1 MSAVQGSGAE
11 GIRADGT
18 RADRIREVLR
28 LAQPSARRFA
38 PGLIW
43 GVLSAG
49 AAVSLLA
56 VSGWLIVS
64 ASIVDSLVPLS
75 VAVVGVRFFAVTRA
89 VTRYLERLSG
99 HDAALRQLAATRAD
113 MVRRLIPV
121 SPAGLGRTDR
131 GKVLSAL
138 VDDVENL
145 QNLPLRVVQPL
156 GVSTVV
162 AVGAVV
168 FVAFVSPV
176 AAVTLVVCLLVAGA
190 AAVGMGWLFGARAE
204 AAVSAR
210 RADLSA
216 ALVDYFGSLD
226 VLLAYGAEPA
236 ARERVTTADAAL
248 RRDVTRASLAQAVAA
263 GVVSAVAG
271 AASVWALSAAAPGL
285 STGAIDGP
293 WLAVVV
299 LVPMVVF
306 EVFGA
311 VPIAAA
317 SWRSVRA
324 SAARIVDVLPDRMPP
339 ELRSD
344 DGVEFAA
351 GAGDGAANAAAGA
364 GADRGSGADAAAGAS
379 AGGGAGADVDANA
392 GVRPGADAGRD
403 ADAGAGADAGAW
415 ADAGAGAG
423 ATAETAAVE
432 RAITAQRTPTI
443 ELREVTASWPGGAPA
458 LRGVTL
464 DLRPGERV
472 LVAGPS
478 GAGKSS
484 LAAVLVGFLAAQ
496 GVYRVGGVDA
506 AALSGPALRRVVG
519 LCEQSPQLF
528 DEDIRQ
534 NLLFAR
540 DTATDDE
547 LLAVLDRV
555 GLGTWVRER
564 GGLDARVG
572 DRGALVSGGQAQRI
586 ALARALLRGFPVLVL
601 DEPTAGVDPDASDAL
616 LRDLLGAAG
625 SQSVLLIS
633 HVAPPAGSVD
643 RVVRLD
649 GGRTV

>member
-1 MSAVQGSGAE
+1 MTGLTRGQRVR
-11 GIRADGT
+11 GI
-18 RADRIREVLR
+18 LR
-28 LAQPSARRFA
+28 LAQPSVGRFV

-43 GVLSAG
+43 GVLSAA

-75 VAVVGVRFFAVTRA
+75 IAVVGVRFFAVSRA

-99 HDAALRQLAATRAD
+99 HDAALRQLASTRAD
-113 MVRRLIPV
+113 MVRRLIPL
-121 SPAGLGRTDR
+121 SPAGLGSTDR
-131 GKVLSAL
+131 GQVLTAL

-156 GVSTVV
+156 GVAALV
-162 AVGAVV
+162 AVGAVG
-168 FVAFVSPV
+168 FIAFVSPP
-176 AAVTLVVCLLVAGA
+176 AALTLAVCLLVAA
-190 AAVGMGWLFGARAE
+190 AAAIGLGWVFGSRAE
-204 AAVSAR
+204 ALVSAR
-210 RADLSA
+210 RAELSA
-216 ALVDYFGSLD
+216 ALVDYFASLD
-226 VLLAYGAEPA
+226 VLLAYGAEEQARARITA
-236 ARERVTTADAAL
+236 ADGEL
-248 RRDVTRASLAQAVAA
+248 RRLVSRASLAQAIAA

-271 AASVWALSAAAPGL
+271 AASVWALAAAAPGL
-285 STGAIDGP
+285 VDGAIDGP
-293 WLAVVV
+293 WLAVAV

-306 EVFGA
+306 EIFGA

-317 SWRSVRA
+317 SWRSVRS
-324 SAARIVDVLPDRMPP
+324 SAERIVDVLPDRMPQ

-344 DGVEFAA
+344 AGEDVEVDGTPVV
-351 GAGDGAANAAAGA
+351 
-364 GADRGSGADAAAGAS
+364 RMR
-379 AGGGAGADVDANA
+379 DV
-392 GVRPGADAGRD
+392 R
-403 ADAGAGADAGAW
+403 
-415 ADAGAGAG
+415 
-423 ATAETAAVE
+423 
-432 RAITAQRTPTI
+432 
-443 ELREVTASWPGGAPA
+443 ASWPGGTPA
-458 LRGVTL
+458 LSGVDL

-472 LVAGPS
+472 LVTGSS

-484 LAAVLVGFLAAQ
+484 LAAALVGFLRVE
-496 GVYRVGGVDA
+496 GEYRIGDRDA
-506 AALSGPALRRVVG
+506 SELSGPTLRRVIG

-540 DTATDDE
+540 DTADDE
-547 LLAVLDRV
+547 ELFAVLDRV
-555 GLGTWVRER
+555 GLGEWARER

-601 DEPTAGVDPDASDAL
+601 DEPTAGVDPEASDAL
-616 LRDLLGAAG
+616 LRDLLAAAG

-633 HVAPPAGSVD
+633 HVVPPAGTVD

-649 GGRTV
+649 GGRTL

>member
-1 MSAVQGSGAE
+1 MTLRQAQGPTGGAQAPK
-11 GIRADGT
+11 RQATDQ
-18 RADRIREVLR
+18 RVRDVLR
-28 LAQPSARRFA
+28 LAQPPLGRFL
-38 PGLIW
+38 PGLVW
-43 GVLSAG
+43 GVLSAA

-75 VAVVGVRFFAVTRA
+75 IAVVGVRFFAVSRA

-99 HDAALRQLAATRAD
+99 HDAALRQLASTRAD
-113 MVRRLIPV
+113 MVRRLIPL
-121 SPAGLGRTDR
+121 SPAGLGGTDR
-131 GKVLSAL
+131 GRVLAAL

-156 GVSTVV
+156 AVAMLVALG
-162 AVGAVV
+162 AVG
-168 FVAFVSPV
+168 FLAFVSPPAALTLAICLVVAV
-176 AAVTLVVCLLVAGA
+176 AASIGL
-190 AAVGMGWLFGARAE
+190 GWVFGSRAE
-204 AAVSAR
+204 ALVSAR

-226 VLLAYGAEPA
+226 VLLAFGAEEQ
-236 ARERVTTADAAL
+236 ARARIADADAEL
-248 RRDVTRASLAQAVAA
+248 RRLVSRASLAQAVAA

-271 AASVWALSAAAPGL
+271 AASVWALAAAAPGL

-293 WLAVVV
+293 WLAVAV

-306 EVFGA
+306 EIFGA

-317 SWRSVRA
+317 SWRSVRS
-324 SAARIVDVLPDRMPP
+324 SAERLVDVLPERMPD
-339 ELRSD
+339 ELR
-344 DGVEFAA
+344 
-351 GAGDGAANAAAGA
+351 
-364 GADRGSGADAAAGAS
+364 
-379 AGGGAGADVDANA
+379 
-392 GVRPGADAGRD
+392 ADAGDD
-403 ADAGAGADAGAW
+403 AEIIGPPALRLRGVR
-415 ADAGAGAG
+415 
-423 ATAETAAVE
+423 AA
-432 RAITAQRTPTI
+432 
-443 ELREVTASWPGGAPA
+443 WPGGAPA
-458 LRGVTL
+458 LQGVDL

-484 LAAVLVGFLAAQ
+484 LASVLVGFLRAE
-496 GVYRVGGVDA
+496 GEYLLDGRDA
-506 AALSGPALRRVVG
+506 ASLSGPVLRRTIG

-540 DTATDDE
+540 DTATDEE
-547 LLAVLDRV
+547 LLEVLDRV
-555 GLGTWVRER
+555 GLGEWVRER

-572 DRGALVSGGQAQRI
+572 DRGALVSGGQSQRI

-601 DEPTAGVDPDASDAL
+601 DEPTAGVDPEASDAL

-625 SQSVLLIS
+625 EQSVLLIS
-633 HVAPPAGSVD
+633 HVAPPEGTVD
-643 RVVRLD
+643 RVVRLE

>member
-75 VAVVGVRFFAVTRA
+75 IAVVGVRFFAVTRA

-113 MVRRLIPV
+113 MVRRLIPL

-168 FVAFVSPV
+168 FVAFVSPI

-248 RRDVTRASLAQAVAA
+248 RRVVTRASLAQAVAA

-344 DGVEFAA
+344 DARGFAA
-351 GAGDGAANAAAGA
+351 GAGDGGSGAGA
-364 GADRGSGADAAAGAS
+364 GAGTGSDARAGL
-379 AGGGAGADVDANA
+379 DA
-392 GVRPGADAGRD
+392 GVGV
-403 ADAGAGADAGAW
+403 
-415 ADAGAGAG
+415 GAG
-423 ATAETAAVE
+423 ATAETADAE
-432 RAITAQRTPTI
+432 RAVATESVPAI
-443 ELREVTASWPGGAPA
+443 ELRDVTASWPGGAPA
-458 LRGVTL
+458 LRGVSL

-519 LCEQSPQLF
+519 LCEQRPQLF

-555 GLGTWVRER
+555 GLGTWVRDR

-633 HVAPPAGSVD
+633 HVAPPEGSVD

>member
-1 MSAVQGSGAE
+1 MTE
-11 GIRADGT
+11 TT
-18 RADRIREVLR
+18 RSERVRDMLR
-28 LAQPSARRFA
+28 LAQPPFRRFL

-43 GVLSAG
+43 GVLSAA

-75 VAVVGVRFFAVTRA
+75 IAVVGVRFFAVTRA

-99 HDAALRQLAATRAD
+99 HDAALRQLATTRSD
-113 MVRRLIPV
+113 MVRRLIPL
-121 SPAGLGRTDR
+121 SPAGLGATDR
-131 GKVLSAL
+131 GQVLAAL

-156 GVSTVV
+156 AVSGVV
-162 AVGAVV
+162 ALGAVG
-168 FVAFVSPV
+168 FLAFVSPP
-176 AAVTLVVCLLVAGA
+176 AALTLAVCLLVAA
-190 AAVGMGWLFGARAE
+190 FAAVGLGWIFGSRAE

-210 RADLSA
+210 RAEVSA

-226 VLLAYGAEPA
+226 VLLAFGAEA
-236 ARERVTTADAAL
+236 QARERIRVADAAL
-248 RRDVTRASLAQAVAA
+248 RRVVSRASLAQAVAA
-263 GVVSAVAG
+263 GVVSLMAG
-271 AASVWALSAAAPGL
+271 AASVWALAVAAPGL
-285 STGAIDGP
+285 DTGAIDAP
-293 WLAVVV
+293 WLAVAV

-324 SAARIVDVLPDRMPP
+324 SAERIVDVLPERMPP
-339 ELRSD
+339 ELRPD
-344 DGVEFAA
+344 A
-351 GAGDGAANAAAGA
+351 GQ
-364 GADRGSGADAAAGAS
+364 DAE
-379 AGGGAGADVDANA
+379 VA
-392 GVRPGADAGRD
+392 GVPALVLR
-403 ADAGAGADAGAW
+403 
-415 ADAGAGAG
+415 G
-423 ATAETAAVE
+423 ATAH
-432 RAITAQRTPTI
+432 
-443 ELREVTASWPGGAPA
+443 WPGGAAA
-458 LRGVTL
+458 LTGVDL
-464 DLRPGERV
+464 DLAPGERV
-472 LVAGPS
+472 LVSGAS

-484 LAAVLVGFLAAQ
+484 LAAALVGFLRVD
-496 GVYRVGGVDA
+496 GEYRIGDLDA
-506 AALSGPALRRVVG
+506 AALSGPALRRIVG
-519 LCEQSPQLF
+519 LCEQQPQLF
-528 DEDIRQ
+528 DEDVRQ

-555 GLGTWVRER
+555 GLAAWVRER

-601 DEPTAGVDPDASDAL
+601 DEPTAGVDPEASDAL
-616 LRDLLGAAG
+616 LRDLLQATGE
-625 SQSVLLIS
+625 QSVLLIS
-633 HVAPPAGSVD
+633 HVAPPAGTVD
-643 RVVRLD
+643 RVVRIE

>member
-1 MSAVQGSGAE
+1 MNRTSVA
-11 GIRADGT
+11 GILRA
-18 RADRIREVLR
+18 
-28 LAQPSARRFA
+28 AQPPLARFL

-43 GVLSAG
+43 GVLSAA

-75 VAVVGVRFFAVTRA
+75 VAVVGVRFFAVSRA

-99 HDAALRQLAATRAD
+99 HDAALRQLATTRSD
-113 MVRRLIPV
+113 MVRRLIPL
-121 SPAGLGRTDR
+121 SPAGLGGTDR
-131 GKVLSAL
+131 GRVLSAL

-156 GVSTVV
+156 AVAALV
-162 AVGAVV
+162 AVGAIGV
-168 FVAFVSPV
+168 VAFISPV
-176 AAVTLVVCLLVAGA
+176 AALTLAACLLVAA
-190 AAVGMGWLFGARAE
+190 AAALGLGWMLGSRAE
-204 AAVSAR
+204 GAVSSR

-226 VLLAYGAEPA
+226 VLIAYGAESRARARIA
-236 ARERVTTADAAL
+236 AADRAL
-248 RRDVTRASLAQAVAA
+248 RAAVQRASLAQAVAA
-263 GVVSAVAG
+263 GVVSLAAG
-271 AASVWALSAAAPGL
+271 AASAWALAAASPGL
-285 STGAIDGP
+285 AAGTIDGP

-299 LVPMVVF
+299 LIPMVVF
-306 EVFGA
+306 EIFGA

-324 SAARIVDVLPDRMPP
+324 SAERIDGALPSSLPE
-339 ELRSD
+339 ELR
-344 DGVEFAA
+344 
-351 GAGDGAANAAAGA
+351 
-364 GADRGSGADAAAGAS
+364 ADEGADAEFDDVPALRLRGA
-379 AGGGAGADVDANA
+379 
-392 GVRPGADAGRD
+392 
-403 ADAGAGADAGAW
+403 
-415 ADAGAGAG
+415 
-423 ATAETAAVE
+423 
-432 RAITAQRTPTI
+432 RAQ
-443 ELREVTASWPGGAPA
+443 WPGGAAA
-458 LRGVTL
+458 LRGVDL
-464 DLRPGERV
+464 DLAPGERV
-472 LVAGPS
+472 LVSGPS

-484 LAAVLVGFLAAQ
+484 LAAALVGFLRVD
-496 GVYRVGGVDA
+496 GEYYVGGVA
-506 AALSGPALRRVVG
+506 AQSLSGAALRRTIG

-540 DTATDDE
+540 ETATDDE
-547 LLAVLDRV
+547 LIAVLGRV
-555 GLGTWVRER
+555 GLDDWVRER

-601 DEPTAGVDPDASDAL
+601 DEPTAGVDPAASDAL
-616 LRDLLGAAG
+616 LRDLLGAAAG

-633 HVAPPAGSVD
+633 HVDPPEGSVD

-649 GGRTV
+649 SGRTVS

>member
-1 MSAVQGSGAE
+1 MSE
-11 GIRADGT
+11 TT
-18 RADRIREVLR
+18 RARRVREVLR
-28 LAQPSARRFA
+28 LAQPPVARFL

-99 HDAALRQLAATRAD
+99 HDAALRQLAATRSD
-113 MVRRLIPV
+113 LVRRLIPL
-121 SPAGLGRTDR
+121 SPAGLGATDR
-131 GKVLSAL
+131 GQVLAAL

-156 GVSTVV
+156 AVSGVV
-162 AVGAVV
+162 AVGAVG
-168 FVAFVSPV
+168 FLAFVSPAAALTLAVCLV
-176 AAVTLVVCLLVAGA
+176 AAALA
-190 AAVGMGWLFGARAE
+190 AIGLGWVFGSRAE

-210 RADLSA
+210 RAEVSA
-216 ALVDYFGSLD
+216 ALVDYLGSLD
-226 VLLAYGAEPA
+226 VLLAYGAEGQ
-236 ARERVTTADAAL
+236 ARERIRVADAAL
-248 RRDVTRASLAQAVAA
+248 RRVVGRASLAQAVAA
-263 GVVSAVAG
+263 GTVSLLAG
-271 AASVWALSAAAPGL
+271 AASVWALAAAAPGL
-285 STGAIDGP
+285 TTGAIDAP
-293 WLAVVV
+293 WLAVAV

-324 SAARIVDVLPDRMPP
+324 SAQRIVDVLPERMPA
-339 ELRSD
+339 ELRT
-344 DGVEFAA
+344 
-351 GAGDGAANAAAGA
+351 
-364 GADRGSGADAAAGAS
+364 
-379 AGGGAGADVDANA
+379 
-392 GVRPGADAGRD
+392 DAGED
-403 ADAGAGADAGAW
+403 LGFD
-415 ADAGAGAG
+415 
-423 ATAETAAVE
+423 
-432 RAITAQRTPTI
+432 RTPHVS
-443 ELREVTASWPGGAPA
+443 LRGVTADWPGGAPA
-458 LRGVTL
+458 LRGVDL

-472 LVAGPS
+472 LVTGPS

-484 LAAVLVGFLAAQ
+484 LAAALVGFLRVT
-496 GVYRVGGVDA
+496 GEYRIDGHDA
-506 AALSGPALRRVVG
+506 AALSGPALRRVIG
-519 LCEQSPQLF
+519 LTEQHPQLF
-528 DEDIRQ
+528 DEDLRQ

-540 DTATDDE
+540 DTATDAE
-547 LLAVLDRV
+547 LLQVLDRV
-555 GLGTWVRER
+555 GLGAWARER

-601 DEPTAGVDPDASDAL
+601 DEPTAGVDPEASDAL
-616 LRDLLGAAG
+616 LRDLLDAAG
-625 SQSVLLIS
+625 EQTVLLIS
-633 HVAPPAGSVD
+633 HVDPPEGTVD

-649 GGRTV
+649 GGRTL

>member
-1 MSAVQGSGAE
+1 MSEA
-11 GIRADGT
+11 T
-18 RADRIREVLR
+18 RARRVREVLR
-28 LAQPSARRFA
+28 LAQPPVARFL

-99 HDAALRQLAATRAD
+99 HDAALRQLASTRSD
-113 MVRRLIPV
+113 LVRRLIPL
-121 SPAGLGRTDR
+121 SPAGLGATDR
-131 GKVLSAL
+131 GQVLAAL

-156 GVSTVV
+156 AVSALV
-162 AVGAVV
+162 AVGAVG
-168 FVAFVSPV
+168 FLAFVSPAAALTIAVCLVV
-176 AAVTLVVCLLVAGA
+176 AALA
-190 AAVGMGWLFGARAE
+190 AIGLGWVFGSRAE

-210 RADLSA
+210 RAEVSA
-216 ALVDYFGSLD
+216 ALVDYLGSLD
-226 VLLAYGAEPA
+226 VLLAYGAEGQ
-236 ARERVTTADAAL
+236 ARERIRVADAAL
-248 RRDVTRASLAQAVAA
+248 RRVVSRASVAQAVAA
-263 GVVSAVAG
+263 GTVSLVAG
-271 AASVWALSAAAPGL
+271 AASVWALAAAAPGL
-285 STGAIDGP
+285 ATGAIDAP
-293 WLAVVV
+293 WLAVAV

-324 SAARIVDVLPDRMPP
+324 SAERIVDVLPERMPS
-339 ELRSD
+339 ELRT
-344 DGVEFAA
+344 
-351 GAGDGAANAAAGA
+351 
-364 GADRGSGADAAAGAS
+364 
-379 AGGGAGADVDANA
+379 
-392 GVRPGADAGRD
+392 DAGEDVAFDGTPRVTLR
-403 ADAGAGADAGAW
+403 GV
-415 ADAGAGAG
+415 
-423 ATAETAAVE
+423 AA
-432 RAITAQRTPTI
+432 Q
-443 ELREVTASWPGGAPA
+443 WPGGVPA
-458 LRGVTL
+458 LRGVDL

-472 LVAGPS
+472 LVTGPS

-484 LAAVLVGFLAAQ
+484 LAAALVGFLRVT
-496 GVYRVGGVDA
+496 GEYRIDGRDA
-506 AALSGPALRRVVG
+506 AALSGPALRRTIG
-519 LCEQSPQLF
+519 LCEQHPQLF
-528 DEDIRQ
+528 DEDLRQ

-540 DTATDDE
+540 DTATDAE
-547 LLAVLDRV
+547 LLDALDCV
-555 GLGTWVRER
+555 GLGAWARER

-616 LRDLLGAAG
+616 LRDLLDAAG
-625 SQSVLLIS
+625 DQTVLLIS
-633 HVAPPAGSVD
+633 HVDPPAGTVD

-649 GGRTV
+649 GGRTL